1 MKIYNTLLII
11 MLSFSLL
18 SVASAIYLSFFV
30 NSHKH
35 MITGLM
41 ACGFFNAGT
50 FIFGNILFFLGENL
64 KMKGG

>member
-1 MKIYNTLLII
+1 MKIYKTLLII
-11 MLSFSLL
+11 MLFFSFL
-18 SVASAIYLSFFV
+18 SVAGAIYLSFFV

-35 MITGLM
+35 MIAGLI

-50 FIFGNILFFLGENL
+50 FIFGNILFFWGEDL